1 MRTRAE
7 TLWSRQ
13 TILCLVI
20 CAEEARL
27 PASTR
32 AHAGRAR
39 AAAGVRP
46 SFLKENNLAATR
58 EETLFRVAVLGSQLN
73 PLEDTTMPS
82 NHLQLSH
89 ERTFMKGLVLLA
101 ILGLG
106 AASATQTVTATVVH
120 PAASAPCGNG
130 PTTELFANA
139 RSIVP
144 AAALFGAF
152 VVSKLQGPLAPVPNS
167 RGDIRSFVDLAVERV
182 VKEQHANQT
191 WTDQEKAAM
200 ADQYYDT
207 FTSGATAGLAD
218 GDMLDV
224 WAEHV
229 QFTKQYHQHAATLG
243 HNWRNLIPAK
253 YSSDAS
259 QRHPT
264 HRVQVA
270 GQTFPLPGMAEV
282 QTKQGWTDDQLDRAI
297 VGYGQFLR
305 AMVAQARLAPSQPRL
320 PLTPSHV
327 VDEVWHQHIR
337 HGLHYSKMGKAAHAR
352 YLHHAPLLR
361 GADKA
366 TGPSGYARTLKLI
379 NDSGEAMDSWAW
391 PPPVAVAATEGELAD
406 EERCSASGCGGGG
419 CNIDVY
425 DD

>member
-1 MRTRAE
+1 MR
-7 TLWSRQ
+7 
-13 TILCLVI
+13 
-20 CAEEARL
+20 
-27 PASTR
+27 
-32 AHAGRAR
+32 
-39 AAAGVRP
+39 
-46 SFLKENNLAATR
+46 
-58 EETLFRVAVLGSQLN
+58 
-73 PLEDTTMPS
+73 
-82 NHLQLSH
+82 
-89 ERTFMKGLVLLA
+89 GLVLLA

-106 AASATQTVTATVVH
+106 AASATQTVTAAVVH
-120 PAASAPCGNG
+120 PTASAPCGNG
-130 PTTELFANA
+130 PTTELLPTSLKSMAP
-139 RSIVP
+139 SGILL
-144 AAALFGAF
+144 AAYAL
-152 VVSKLQGPLAPVPNS
+152 SKLPGTGTVLKPTPPTA
-167 RGDIRSFVDLAVERV
+167 DIRTYVLHAVGRV
-182 VKEQHANQT
+182 AKNFNKT
-191 WTDQEKAAM
+191 WTDQEKATT
-200 ADQYYDT
+200 ADRYYDI
-207 FTSGATAGLAD
+207 FTSGVTAGLTD

-243 HNWRNLIPAK
+243 HNWRDLIPAK

-259 QRHPT
+259 QHHPT
-264 HRVQVA
+264 HHVQVA

-391 PPPVAVAATEGELAD
+391 PPPVVAAAATEGELAD
-406 EERCSASGCGGGG
+406 EERCSASGCSG
-419 CNIDVY
+419 CNAY